1 MEHARTHSDLTL
13 GVVAFS
19 VAQRDAIEQQL
30 ELLRRED
37 PSLEPFFSE
46 ETREPFFIKN
56 LENVQ
61 GDERDVIF
69 ISVGYGKT
77 AEGYLSMSFGP
88 LNREGGERRLNVL
101 ISRSRLAM
109 DVFSNF
115 RAADIDLE
123 RTNARGV
130 AALRNFLSYAETGTL
145 EEPRSIGKEP
155 DSEFEGAVIAAL
167 AKRGV
172 EVDAQVGTAGFF
184 IDIAVKDPENPGTY
198 LLGIECDGATYHSS
212 RSARDRDRLRQDVLE
227 GLGWTLHRIWSTEW
241 YRNPERELTR
251 VLDAIERASAQR
263 RLQAEQLEADKQTQL
278 SSPDTIEREANS
290 RQDVALDALAPPY
303 RRAEISISTG
313 IQELHELPVD
323 RLLTAVK
330 EIVEV
335 ESPVHVQELTRR
347 ITEAAGL
354 KRAGSRIR
362 AVVDKALQLGRRRG
376 EIQLRDGFVWS
387 TDMTTPPVRDRSQ
400 LENASKK
407 IDWVAP
413 EEIAEAL
420 CREVE
425 RSFTTTRQ
433 DAISGAARL
442 LGFQRVTSAMQEVFA
457 GQLDAVIRSRRLL
470 DDNGNV
476 MSASVGNPG
485 P

>member
-1 MEHARTHSDLTL
+1 MKLS
-13 GVVAFS
+13 GS
-19 VAQRDAIEQQL
+19 VWHNCTCI
-30 ELLRRED
+30 
-37 PSLEPFFSE
+37 
-46 ETREPFFIKN
+46 
-56 LENVQ
+56 
-61 GDERDVIF
+61 
-69 ISVGYGKT
+69 
-77 AEGYLSMSFGP
+77 
-88 LNREGGERRLNVL
+88 
-101 ISRSRLAM
+101 
-109 DVFSNF
+109 
-115 RAADIDLE
+115 
-123 RTNARGV
+123 
-130 AALRNFLSYAETGTL
+130 
-145 EEPRSIGKEP
+145 
-155 DSEFEGAVIAAL
+155 
-167 AKRGV
+167 
-172 EVDAQVGTAGFF
+172 F

-212 RSARDRDRLRQDVLE
+212 RSARDRDRLRQEVLE
-227 GLGWTLHRIWSTEW
+227 GLGWTLHRIWSTAW
-241 YRNPERELTR
+241 YRNPEGELTR
-251 VLDAIERASAQR
+251 VLDAIEKARAQR
-263 RLQAEQLEADKQTQL
+263 RLQAEQFAAEKQAEP
-278 SSPDTIEREANS
+278 SRPDTIEREANS
-290 RQDVALDALAPPY
+290 RQDMALDALSPPY

-330 EIVEV
+330 EIVEI

-362 AVVDKALQLGRRRG
+362 AVVEKALQLGRRRG
-376 EIQLRDGFVWS
+376 EIQLRDEFVWS

-400 LENASKK
+400 LENASRK

-457 GQLDAVIRSRRLL
+457 GQLDALIRSRRLL
-470 DDNGNV
+470 DEHGNV